1 MSEQDPRKARSRTRL
16 LDAATALLAK
26 GGTDAVTIDAVTK
39 AASVARATLYRHF
52 GSGNELLAAAFGRLL
67 PPAPEVPE
75 EGNVRTRLLELL
87 VSQAALIENAP
98 IKVTAMCWVGMGPSL
113 DGFSLD
119 SPPPEYGT
127 LRETIAEQY
136 RVAFDKVLR
145 TPEARAEWGDFDYDL
160 VVAQLIGPIVF
171 TRLATLTPLGRAA
184 CEQLVDDFVAARK
197 VALRAGKNSEDGA
210 LDAG

>member
-52 GSGNELLAAAFGRLL
+52 GSGNELLAAAFGRLI
-67 PPAPEVPE
+67 PPAPEVPD
-75 EGNVRTRLLELL
+75 EGDLRTRLVELL
-87 VSQAALIENAP
+87 ASQAALIENAP
-98 IKVTAMCWVGMGPSL
+98 IKMSAMCWVGMGPGL

-119 SPPPEYGT
+119 TTPPEFGT

-145 TPEARAEWGDFDYDL
+145 TPEARAEWGDFDYDIA
-160 VVAQLIGPIVF
+160 VAQLIGPIVF
-171 TRLATLTPLGRAA
+171 TRLATLTPLGRSA
-184 CEQLVDDFVAARK
+184 CERIVDDFIAARK
-197 VALRAGKNSEDGA
+197 SSRVSLGDDTARSAG
-210 LDAG
+210 